1 MSILKDV
8 LAELFSMFISD
19 ARLTAAIL
27 AIVAMAAALVG
38 GTDLPHLAGG
48 LVLLFGNIAILVL
61 SVRRAAR
68 TRKSQISPATGND

>member
-1 MSILKDV
+1 MSLLKDV
-8 LAELFSMFISD
+8 VAELFSMFVSD

-27 AIVAMAAALVG
+27 AIVAIAAALVG

-48 LVLLFGNIAILVL
+48 LVLLFGSIAILVL

-68 TRKSQISPATGND
+68 TKKSQVSHAAGNG